1 MNSLRSVRFRIS
13 VQYSAV
19 VFGLGG
25 AILGLIY
32 LVVRNRLQVS
42 GTPTTGMSGRTVLLD
57 TGELVTLP
65 EMSDL
70 QVRAVETLFRD
81 SVLAAVG
88 RYSVIALVALF
99 FLSLAVGWI
108 MSGRVLRPIDEITA
122 LASRIQAFDLSG
134 RIGLQGPDDE
144 LKRLADTFDRM
155 LDRLDRAF
163 TSQRRFLADT
173 SHDLRTPLT
182 VIRSNV
188 ELVSEDPDATVED
201 WKRAGEIIQRNAEK
215 MSRMIDDLL
224 AAARLQAGKA
234 QAVTLDLEDIVL
246 AKADEYAPVAED
258 AGLRLRVVS
267 SSVTVDGVEMSLDRA
282 LTNLLDNARKVAP
295 PGSTITLG
303 CGRTGD
309 WAWLAVADQGP
320 GLSDD
325 ISQIIGLGLSI
336 VFGIAEGHGGTVTSY
351 PNKGG
356 GTVMVV
362 WIPLVEHPGNPPR
375 TSPLEPLT
383 AP

>member
-13 VQYSAV
+13 VQYSAI

-25 AILGLIY
+25 ALIGLIY
-32 LVVRNRLQVS
+32 LAVLSQLSVS
-42 GTPTTGMSGRTVLLD
+42 PAPADSISGRTIVLD
-57 TGELVTLP
+57 TGELVTIP
-65 EMSDL
+65 EMSEL
-70 QVRAVETLFRD
+70 EIRAVETMFRD
-81 SVLAAVG
+81 TVLSEVG

-108 MSGRVLRPIDEITA
+108 MSGRVLRPIDDITR

-134 RIGLQGPDDE
+134 RIALTGPDDE

-163 TSQRRFLADT
+163 SSQRRFLADT

-188 ELVSEDPDATVED
+188 ELVTEDPGATVDD
-201 WKRAGEIIQRNAEK
+201 WRRAGEIIQRNAEK

-234 QAVTLDLEDIVL
+234 QAVTLDLEDLVL
-246 AKADEYAPVAED
+246 AKADEYGPVAED
-258 AGLRLRVVS
+258 AGLRLAVVS
-267 SSVTVDGVEMSLDRA
+267 ESVTVEGVEMSLDRA
-282 LTNLLDNARKVAP
+282 MTNLLDNARKVAP
-295 PGSTITLG
+295 AGSTITLA
-303 CGRTGD
+303 CGRTGN

-336 VFGIAEGHGGTVTSY
+336 VFGIAEGHGGTVGSF
-351 PNKGG
+351 PNPGG

-362 WIPLVEHPGNPPR
+362 WIPLVEHPGSPPR
-375 TSPLEPLT
+375 TSPLE
-383 AP
+383 ASVS